1 MSAELT
7 RLFLPPN
14 TGVGLPLLM
23 QGICTAWDGVTSHS
37 TVVVGGVAT
46 YSNAPILNGALATM
60 GTGAV
65 LVIFSDGGPIILG
78 RMTVPV

>member
-23 QGICTAWDGVTSHS
+23 QGVCTAWDPVTSRS

-46 YSNAPILNGALATM
+46 YTNAPILNSAAATM
-60 GTGAV
+60 TPGPV
-65 LVIFSDGGPIILG
+65 LVIFSAGGPIILG
-78 RMTVPV
+78 GLTVPV

>member
-1 MSAELT
+1 MSADLT
-7 RLFLPPN
+7 RLFQPPN
-14 TGVGLPLLM
+14 VGVGLPLLM
-23 QGICTAWDGVTSHS
+23 QGTCTAWDALTAHS

-46 YSNAPILNGALATM
+46 YTNAPILNGALATM

-65 LVIFSDGGPIILG
+65 LVIFSTGGPIILG

>member
-1 MSAELT
+1 MSADLT
-7 RLFLPPN
+7 RLFQPPN
-14 TGVGLPLLM
+14 VGVGLPLLM
-23 QGICTAWDGVTSHS
+23 QGICTVWNAVNNNS

-46 YSNAPILNGALATM
+46 YTNAPILNSALATM

-78 RMTVPV
+78 RLTVPV

>member
-1 MSAELT
+1 MSQDLT

-23 QGICTAWDGVTSHS
+23 QGVCTVWDATTSHS

-46 YSNAPILNGALATM
+46 YTNAPILNSALATM

-78 RMTVPV
+78 RLTVPV

>member
-1 MSAELT
+1 MSAELS

-23 QGICTAWDGVTSHS
+23 QGTCTVWDAVTNHA

-46 YSNAPILNGALATM
+46 YTNPPILNSALATM
-60 GTGAV
+60 STGIV

-78 RMTVPV
+78 RLTVPV